1 MADNTVVYTGT
12 GRRKE
17 AVARVRLVPGTG
29 KIVVNGRDAAQYF
42 GRQQLVDNAAAPL
55 RLTETA
61 ESFDVLARC
70 DGGGING
77 QSGALRL
84 GIARALLRLAST
96 ARSSERLAS
105 SPVTPVPSSARSTA
119 SRRPASARSSRSARF
134 FSSLCPLSGS
144 ALAAGP
150 DFLCVAVLAPF
161 RPLVPCRSL
170 VVFENRTTRHLGKR
184 GARLSETAKERGGQE
199 GYGRDELK
207 ATSPRVRPQATG
219 RIILT
224 AQNRYPE
231 TRSEK

>member
-1 MADNTVVYTGT
+1 MAENTVVYTGT

-84 GIARALLRLAST
+84 GIARALLQ
-96 ARSSERLAS
+96 
-105 SPVTPVPSSARSTA
+105 
-119 SRRPASARSSRSARF
+119 
-134 FSSLCPLSGS
+134 
-144 ALAAGP
+144 AG
-150 DFLCVAVLAPF
+150 
-161 RPLVPCRSL
+161 
-170 VVFENRTTRHLGKR
+170 
-184 GARLSETAKERGGQE
+184 
-199 GYGRDELK
+199 ELK
-207 ATSPRVRPQATG
+207 KAGFLTRDSRAVERKKYGLKKARKRPQFSK
-219 RIILT
+219 R
-224 AQNRYPE
+224 
-231 TRSEK
+231 